1 MPRAGSQITICN
13 LPIRLD
19 TYKGCSHNCK
29 YCFTYRKYNIDT
41 IKKDET
47 AKSLLSFI
55 KGNRTQ
61 RTNWC
66 DWNIPIHWGGMSDPF
81 QPAERKYK
89 NSLECLKVFAE
100 TKYPFIVSTKN
111 TLPLEEP
118 YFSLFKECNCVFQCS
133 MVCPTTSRIEEG
145 APHFDERLEMM
156 RKMSEIVPRTIVRCQ
171 PYMVELH
178 KEIMAQIPR
187 IAEAGVYGI
196 TYEALKMQKKSKGL
210 IKNGADF
217 VYPKKMLKPLFEE
230 LKSEC
235 HKYGLKFFSGENRLR
250 NMGDSLTCC
259 GCEGLDGFE
268 VSKCNLNYLM
278 YDKENF
284 KFTKA
289 MYKKNTGAVFHD
301 AFGQKAESSILR
313 KMSFE
318 ECMQSCLKDKKII
331 EAYLG
336 VE

>member
-1 MPRAGSQITICN
+1 MPKCGSQVAICN
-13 LPIRLD
+13 LPIRFD
-19 TYKGCSHNCK
+19 TYQGCSHNCK

-41 IKKDET
+41 IKKDESV
-47 AKSLLSFI
+47 KSLLNFI
-55 KGNRTQ
+55 KGKRNQ
-61 RTNWC
+61 ETNWC
-66 DWNIPIHWGGMSDPF
+66 DWSIPIHWGGMSDPF

-235 HKYGLKFFSGENRLR
+235 HKYGLKFFAGENRLR
-250 NMGDSLTCC
+250 YMGDSLTCC
-259 GCEGLDGFE
+259 GCEGLEGFE
-268 VSKCNLNYLM
+268 VNKYNLNYFM
-278 YDKENF
+278 YNKDNLKQTKGMLGLNTATVFYSAYIQDTKGRIIKQKTF
-284 KFTKA
+284 K
-289 MYKKNTGAVFHD
+289 
-301 AFGQKAESSILR
+301 
-313 KMSFE
+313 
-318 ECMQSCLKDKKII
+318 ECMDTCFKDKKIV
-331 EAYLG
+331 EAYIG
-336 VE
+336 KE